1 MDRPAPDQPDRP
13 YRGRRGGANRR
24 VQVFYNAQDLAS
36 GAIRRLVRIQGQTPN
51 FIIPRRQY
59 NQNDPYVALIVNVD
73 WYGVQSLLADEVTRL
88 VPYIPGLDVQVQAAR
103 QAAARGAAEGA
114 PEPEQELN
122 PDPAVRPAEDRQQ
135 QDLDDY
141 TDVEVDYTDVE
152 VEPEEFPPEGVAS
165 AATVSP
171 PPGLDQP
178 EHTQEG
184 QEAQQDQVEA
194 EAAAGDAA
202 PAEAEPEEE
211 EEEIVA
217 NVVLAPEG
225 AASGAPEEF
234 PLDTGDSAE
243 VELPPKDNEQG
254 LDQVQASPP
263 EPLVT
268 EDDGAAAAQ
277 TEVDA
282 EVEPVAVQQ
291 KKGAESEH
299 PLAYHPISSV
309 LARPTILRPA
319 VTGYPTLR
327 IDRTGIWQLVAAEQ
341 SESAAAR
348 GALPGAEAADSVEPL
363 EPSTDADPFQLP
375 QQAWISPRQWI
386 RNPSWI
392 RVFLSGGVC

>member
-1 MDRPAPDQPDRP
+1 MDRPAPEQPDRP

-88 VPYIPGLDVQVQAAR
+88 APYIPGLDAQVQAAR

-122 PDPAVRPAEDRQQ
+122 PDPAVRSAADRQE

-152 VEPEEFPPEGVAS
+152 VEPEEFPPEGTAS
-165 AATVSP
+165 AAAVSP

-217 NVVLAPEG
+217 HVVLAPEG

-234 PLDTGDSAE
+234 PLDTGDSPE
-243 VELPPKDNEQG
+243 VELPPEGNEQG

-263 EPLVT
+263 EPPVA
-268 EDDGAAAAQ
+268 EGDGEAAVAAAEA
-277 TEVDA
+277 EVDA

-291 KKGAESEH
+291 EEGLRVSIH
-299 PLAYHPISSV
+299 LPITPS
-309 LARPTILRPA
+309 
-319 VTGYPTLR
+319 
-327 IDRTGIWQLVAAEQ
+327 LV
-341 SESAAAR
+341 
-348 GALPGAEAADSVEPL
+348 
-363 EPSTDADPFQLP
+363 F
-375 QQAWISPRQWI
+375 
-386 RNPSWI
+386 
-392 RVFLSGGVC
+392 

>member
-1 MDRPAPDQPDRP
+1 MDRAAPDQPDRP

-59 NQNDPYVALIVNVD
+59 DQNDPYVALIVNVD
-73 WYGVQSLLADEVTRL
+73 WYGVQSLLADEITRL
-88 VPYIPGLDVQVQAAR
+88 APYIPGLDAQVQAAR
-103 QAAARGAAEGA
+103 QAAAQGAADGA

-122 PDPAVRPAEDRQQ
+122 PADPAVRSTEDRQQ

-152 VEPEEFPPEGVAS
+152 VEPEEFPPKGAAS

-194 EAAAGDAA
+194 EAAAGDAV

-234 PLDTGDSAE
+234 PLDTGDSPRATARRQTNR
-243 VELPPKDNEQG
+243 VSTRCKHLLLSPRSPK
-254 LDQVQASPP
+254 
-263 EPLVT
+263 
-268 EDDGAAAAQ
+268 
-277 TEVDA
+277 
-282 EVEPVAVQQ
+282 
-291 KKGAESEH
+291 
-299 PLAYHPISSV
+299 
-309 LARPTILRPA
+309 
-319 VTGYPTLR
+319 VTG
-327 IDRTGIWQLVAAEQ
+327 
-341 SESAAAR
+341 
-348 GALPGAEAADSVEPL
+348 
-363 EPSTDADPFQLP
+363 
-375 QQAWISPRQWI
+375 QQQRQK
-386 RNPSWI
+386 RK
-392 RVFLSGGVC
+392 